1 MAEPAWPGH
10 NGCCLVA
17 EISAKESPMAKQK
30 RQASNR
36 PAQRAKLANWKARQR
51 APERENQRDEENK
64 RRFVDQSGVVAQDLP
79 DARHGQ
85 NVMPDAHEMKRNLP
99 HQHGGEVA
107 SDRHAEG
114 GIRGD
119 RGMSDSDDHGGRKHN

>member
-1 MAEPAWPGH
+1 
-10 NGCCLVA
+10 
-17 EISAKESPMAKQK
+17 MAKQK